1 MAQITVNING
11 RNYRMACEDGQES
24 HLQQLAVQFDTT
36 VRELRA
42 SFGEIGDQRLT
53 VMAGVMGQ
61 DEVFE
66 LRNKVAALE
75 QELTG
80 LRATRDQAVDRMQ
93 QTEAQ
98 LTTQI
103 DEASRLINE
112 LAERLGGVSA

>member
-11 RNYRMACEDGQES
+11 RSYRMACEDGQEA
-24 HLQQLAVQFDTT
+24 HLQHLAEQFDGM
-36 VRELRA
+36 VRQLRS

-75 QELTG
+75 KELED
-80 LRATRDQAVDRMQ
+80 LRATRDEVVQRVQ
-93 QTEAQ
+93 KSEAQ
-98 LTTQI
+98 LVSHI
-103 DEASRLINE
+103 DETSRLINE
-112 LAERLGGVSA
+112 MAERLGGL